1 MQDRGGG
8 GNGAADAW
16 KRRIQEEWKERKQG
30 KNRKIGKIR
39 LLQVFD
45 LFKHLK
51 EAILLNTFRN
61 NFSFTN

>member
-16 KRRIQEEWKERKQG
+16 KRRIQEEWKERKQ
-30 KNRKIGKIR
+30 GKIR